1 MQRTRSFSIQFAVF
15 LALNFTA
22 VSGFACTCFGSNN
35 AKTMRDAA
43 AWFSEGAHASKFIF
57 EGSVTKQEVRT
68 GSAGMPGTAMS
79 MTAYG
84 EYRAVSV
91 HVVKAYRGEAGGDVT
106 VVTGVGGGDCGY
118 DFETGK
124 SYLIYAAKTGPN
136 TFTTNMCTGTSL
148 LEDAGAELRFLRGEA
163 PTADDSMDRYAY
175 YLKYLPKRTGTMCG
189 RVSKADGSPFAEAQ
203 VDVTQIREESLF
215 PRTASDPDLSKPDGS
230 FCIRGI
236 YPGRYVLTAKTLDYR
251 HDLRWMAYYPGV
263 ALRSEATVLEVKAG
277 DNLKGMNFKASQV
290 SVYTVSFRIEASDG
304 TPLPVEALGVM
315 IDPGYRDGMAYHLQQ
330 QRMNDGWFTM
340 GYVPPGHYFV
350 ETYLQYGASAQARK
364 QLSKWRMAKQEVEIK
379 ADADIVLKLE
389 PAN

>member
-1 MQRTRSFSIQFAVF
+1 MQSMRKISILLMV
-15 LALNFTA
+15 LVCLNFTA
-22 VSGFACTCFGSNN
+22 KAAFACMCFGSNN

-43 AWFSEGAHASKFIF
+43 AWFSAGAHASKFIF
-57 EGSVTKQEVRT
+57 EGSVTKQEVRS
-68 GSAGMPGTAMS
+68 GSIGMPATAVS
-79 MTAYG
+79 MTTQG
-84 EYRAVSV
+84 QYRAVSV
-91 HVVKAYRGEAGGDVT
+91 HVVHVYRGEAGADVT
-106 VVTGVGGGDCGY
+106 VMTGMGGGDCGF
-118 DFETGK
+118 DFDTGK

-136 TFTTNMCTGTSL
+136 TFSTNMCTGTSAM
-148 LEDAGAELRFLRGEA
+148 EDAGAELRFLRGEA
-163 PTADDSMDRYAY
+163 PTADDLMDRYAY
-175 YLKYLPKRTGTMCG
+175 YLKYQPQRTGTICG
-189 RVSKADGSPFAEAQ
+189 RVSKADGSPFAKAQ

-215 PRTASDPDLSKPDGS
+215 PRTASDPALSKPDGS

-236 YPGRYVLTAKTLDYR
+236 YPGRYVLTAETLDYD

-315 IDPGYRDGMAYHLQQ
+315 IDPGYRDELAYHLQQ

-350 ETYLQYGASAQARK
+350 ETYLQYGASAQARE
-364 QLSKWRMAKQEVEIK
+364 QLSKWRMAKQEVDIK
-379 ADADIVLKLE
+379 ADTDIVLKLE